1 MINATRAARPL
12 IEYIPL
18 QQGLR
23 HLVLSQLVYVA
34 VQLIEYIP
42 LQQGLRLLSCLSKSI
57 KLILIEYIPLQQG
70 LRHCLFFRFLPSCFP
85 H

>member
-1 MINATRAARPL
+1 MPKL

-23 HLVLSQLVYVA
+23 QGISYESNQEDSK
-34 VQLIEYIP
+34 LIEYIP
-42 LQQGLRLLSCLSKSI
+42 LQQGLRLF
-57 KLILIEYIPLQQG
+57 ILGAY
-70 LRHCLFFRFLPSCFP
+70 FFAPS